1 MDITTLESNLKA
13 GKLDSIYL
21 LYGEERF
28 LLDNC
33 AKKIKKIFGETING
47 INYIQIDSNNVTEIV
62 ADIETP
68 AFGYPQKL
76 IIAKNTGLFQKT
88 KRGKTATSE
97 DEKNETSGKEQSKS
111 GSNKKEENKFE
122 NRLAQYLDENL
133 DMIKD
138 SIILV
143 FIEDDVEKNAL
154 YKEIEKVG
162 CVCDFER
169 QKPIDLAKRL
179 KAICNAYKVNID
191 SSTLNYFIECCGTS
205 LQDLINEIRK
215 QIEYVGENGTITKQ
229 TIDLLAIKQFESIIF
244 DLTDSLGKRNISEAL
259 QVLKNLIAAKEPIQ
273 KIFITLYNH
282 FKKIYITK
290 IAIKEKLNIAESLK
304 LKPNQT
310 FLTNKY
316 TMQSK
321 YFKEEDLR
329 NILQEFIDLDYK
341 VKNGGIDLNVG
352 LESIL
357 CTYCS

>member
-1 MDITTLESNLKA
+1 MDIATLENNLKA
-13 GKLDSIYL
+13 GKLNNIYL

-33 AKKIKKIFGETING
+33 VKKINKLFGEVING
-47 INYIQIDSNNVTEIV
+47 INYIQIDSNNVADII

-76 IIAKNTGLFQKT
+76 IIAKDTGLFQKA
-88 KRGKTATSE
+88 KRGKTGTETKKQKE
-97 DEKNETSGKEQSKS
+97 D
-111 GSNKKEENKFE
+111 NKFE
-122 NRLAQYLDENL
+122 NKLATYIDENI
-133 DMIKD
+133 DMVKD
-138 SIILV
+138 SVILV
-143 FIEDDVEKNAL
+143 FIENEVEKNDL

-162 CVCDFER
+162 CVCNFER
-169 QKPIDLAKRL
+169 QKPIDLAKRI

-191 SSTLNYFIECCGTS
+191 NSTLNYFIEVCGTS

-259 QVLKNLIAAKEPIQ
+259 QVLKNLIYAKEPIQ

-290 IAIKEKLNIAESLK
+290 IAIREKLNIAESLN

-310 FLTNKY
+310 FLTTKY

-321 YFKEEDLR
+321 YFKEEELR
-329 NILQEFIDLDYK
+329 KILQEFIDLDYK
-341 VKNGGIDLNVG
+341 VKSGAMDINIG

-357 CTYCS
+357 CRYCS

>member
-1 MDITTLESNLKA
+1 MDIATLENNLKA
-13 GKLDSIYL
+13 GKLNNIYL

-33 AKKIKKIFGETING
+33 VKKINKLFGEVING
-47 INYIQIDSNNVTEIV
+47 INYIQIDNNNVADII

-76 IIAKNTGLFQKT
+76 IIAKDTGLFQKA
-88 KRGKTATSE
+88 KRGKTGTETKKQKE
-97 DEKNETSGKEQSKS
+97 DY
-111 GSNKKEENKFE
+111 KFE
-122 NRLAQYLDENL
+122 IKLATYIYENI
-133 DMIKD
+133 DMVKD
-138 SIILV
+138 SVILV
-143 FIEDDVEKNAL
+143 FIENEVEKNDL

-162 CVCDFER
+162 CVCNFER
-169 QKPIDLAKRL
+169 QKPIDLAKRI

-191 SSTLNYFIECCGTS
+191 NSTLNYFIEVCGTS

-259 QVLKNLIAAKEPIQ
+259 QVLKNLIYAKEPIQ

-290 IAIKEKLNIAESLK
+290 IAIREKLNIAESLN

-310 FLTNKY
+310 FLTTKY

-321 YFKEEDLR
+321 YFKEEELR
-329 NILQEFIDLDYK
+329 KILQEFIDLDYK
-341 VKNGGIDLNVG
+341 VKSGAMDINIG

-357 CTYCS
+357 CRYCS

>member
-1 MDITTLESNLKA
+1 MDIAILESNLKA

-33 AKKIKKIFGETING
+33 VKKINKLFGETING
-47 INYIQIDSNNVTEIV
+47 INYIQIDNNNVAEII

-76 IIAKNTGLFQKT
+76 IIAKNTGLFQKV
-88 KRGKTATSE
+88 KRGKATTSE
-97 DEKNETSGKEQSKS
+97 DESHEINGKEKGKDQ
-111 GSNKKEENKFE
+111 SNKKEESKFE

-133 DMIKD
+133 NMIKD
-138 SIILV
+138 SVILV
-143 FIEDDVEKNAL
+143 FIEDEVEKNTL
-154 YKEIEKVG
+154 YKEIEKIG
-162 CVCDFER
+162 CVCNFER
-169 QKPIDLAKRL
+169 QKPVDLAKRL

-191 SSTLNYFIECCGTS
+191 NSTLNYFIECCGTS

-244 DLTDSLGKRNISEAL
+244 DLTDSLGRRNISDAL
-259 QVLKNLIAAKEPIQ
+259 KVLRNLIAAKEPVQ

-282 FKKIYITK
+282 FKKLYITK

-321 YFKEEDLR
+321 YFKEEELR
-329 NILQEFIDLDYK
+329 KILQEFIDLDYK
-341 VKNGGIDLNVG
+341 VKNGVIDLNVG
-352 LESIL
+352 LEAIL

>member
-1 MDITTLESNLKA
+1 MDIATLESNLKA
-13 GKLDSIYL
+13 GKLNNVYL

-33 AKKIKKIFGETING
+33 VKKIKKIFGDTING
-47 INYIQIDSNNVTEIV
+47 INYIQIDNNNVTEII

-76 IIAKNTGLFQKT
+76 IIAKDTGLFQKA
-88 KRGKTATSE
+88 KRGKATVDAKNAE
-97 DEKNETSGKEQSKS
+97 DKKND
-111 GSNKKEENKFE
+111 NKFE
-122 NRLAQYLDENL
+122 DKLATYIDENIN
-133 DMIKD
+133 MIKE
-138 SIILV
+138 SVILV
-143 FIEDDVEKNAL
+143 FIENDVDKNGL

-162 CVCDFER
+162 CVCNFER
-169 QKPIDLAKRL
+169 QKPIDLGKRI
-179 KAICNAYKVNID
+179 KAICNSYKVNID
-191 SSTLNYFIECCGTS
+191 NNTLNYFIECCGTS

-215 QIEYVGENGTITKQ
+215 QIEYVGEDGSITKD

-259 QVLKNLIAAKEPIQ
+259 QVLKNLIYAKEPVQ
-273 KIFITLYNH
+273 KIFITLYGH

-290 IAIKEKLNIAESLK
+290 VAIREKLNIAESLN

-310 FLTNKY
+310 FLVNKY

-321 YFKEEDLR
+321 YFKEEELR
-329 NILQEFIDLDYK
+329 KILQEFIDLDYK
-341 VKNGGIDLNVG
+341 VKRGTMDINIG

-357 CTYCS
+357 CRYCS

>member
-1 MDITTLESNLKA
+1 MDIATLESNLKA
-13 GKLDSIYL
+13 GKLNNVYL

-33 AKKIKKIFGETING
+33 VKKIKKIFGDTING
-47 INYIQIDSNNVTEIV
+47 INYIQIDNNNVTEII

-76 IIAKNTGLFQKT
+76 IIAKDTGLFQKA
-88 KRGKTATSE
+88 KRGKATVDAKNAE
-97 DEKNETSGKEQSKS
+97 DKKND
-111 GSNKKEENKFE
+111 NKFE
-122 NRLAQYLDENL
+122 DKLATYIDENIN
-133 DMIKD
+133 MIKE
-138 SIILV
+138 SVILV
-143 FIEDDVEKNAL
+143 FIENDVDKNGL

-162 CVCDFER
+162 CVCNFER
-169 QKPIDLAKRL
+169 QKPIDLGKRI

-191 SSTLNYFIECCGTS
+191 NNTLNYFIECCGTS

-215 QIEYVGENGTITKQ
+215 QIEYVGEDGTITKD

-259 QVLKNLIAAKEPIQ
+259 QVLKNLIYAKEPVQ
-273 KIFITLYNH
+273 KIFITLYGH

-290 IAIKEKLNIAESLK
+290 VAIREKLNIAESLN

-310 FLTNKY
+310 FLVNKY

-321 YFKEEDLR
+321 YFKEEELR
-329 NILQEFIDLDYK
+329 KILQEFIDLDYK
-341 VKNGGIDLNVG
+341 VKRGTMDINIG

-357 CTYCS
+357 CRYCS